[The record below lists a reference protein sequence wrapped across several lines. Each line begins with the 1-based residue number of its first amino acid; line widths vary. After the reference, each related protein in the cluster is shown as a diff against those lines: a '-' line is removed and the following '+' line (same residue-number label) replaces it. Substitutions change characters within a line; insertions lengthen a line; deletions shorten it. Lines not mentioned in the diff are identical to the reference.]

1 MERELRVGQNK
12 EGFPILASTD
22 LAEFGAG
29 WKSLS
34 RLLLVKGIS
43 WAYEKEVRLLVDLEQ
58 ARDTGRKDSNGWPIK
73 VIDPPPEAIKE
84 IYGGA
89 NTRDVDVERAVQ
101 VARGE
106 NKKGLFVGHVSSH
119 AFRIQKTGGSNY

>member
-1 MERELRVGQNK
+1 MERDLRAGRNT
-12 EGFPILASTD
+12 EGFPLLARTN

-34 RLLLVKGIS
+34 RLLLVKGTS

-58 ARDTGRKDSNGWPIK
+58 ARDTGTKDSNGWPVK
-73 VIDPPPEAIKE
+73 VIDPPPEAIRE

-89 NTRDVDVERAVQ
+89 NTRDADVERAVQ
-101 VARGE
+101 AARGE
-106 NKKGLFVGHVSSH
+106 NKSGLFVGHVSSH
-119 AFRIQKTGGSNY
+119 AFRIQKTGGVNY